1 VGRCGADGSHS
12 LNLTLAAVGRCKP
25 GPEKTL
31 FDHYSGRLGWRL
43 TLKEVEEKRP
53 LPVPERMA
61 REAQLLRGCIP
72 KGAVVVALDERG
84 KSLTSPAFAELLGQ
98 WRDTGRGE
106 IAFLI
111 GGADGHEPA
120 LRQSADLLLC
130 LGAMTWPHMLVRGLL
145 AEQLYRAECI
155 LANHPYHR
163 V

>member
-1 VGRCGADGSHS
+1 M
-12 LNLTLAAVGRCKP
+12 NLTLAAIGRCKP
-25 GPEKTL
+25 GPEKAL

-61 REAQLLRGCIP
+61 REAQLLKTCIP
-72 KGAVVVALDERG
+72 KGAVVIALDERG
-84 KSLTSPAFAELLGQ
+84 RSFTSPAFAEQLGQ
-98 WRDTGRGE
+98 WRDSGHSE

-111 GGADGHEPA
+111 GGADGHDPA

-130 LGAMTWPHMLVRGLL
+130 LGTMTWPHMLVRGLL